1 MASSGLCEAGCEGA
15 AVVEEQEGQVEWSGV
30 SCLTPTRPAHQCP
43 CYTSPD
49 HRPPLAAPHSAAPA
63 LPLSSS
69 LPPPHCAMVNPQ
81 YPTKAK
87 GKASA
92 DADDL
97 KKLEDDNR
105 VCTSIRKLPPVR
117 RRRPR

>member
-1 MASSGLCEAGCEGA
+1 MASGPCEAGCGGA
-15 AVVEEQEGQVEWSGV
+15 TPVVEEQEGQVEWSGV

-43 CYTSPD
+43 CYTSPA
-49 HRPPLAAPHSAAPA
+49 HNLPLAAPRLSRACPP
-63 LPLSSS
+63 PLL
-69 LPPPHCAMVNPQ
+69 LPPPRTMVNPQ
-81 YPTKAK
+81 YPAKAK

-117 RRRPR
+117 CRRPR